1 MKKIL
6 GFIGIIVL
14 ICLLIIAGR
23 VWQYYVTPQIVAI
36 DNTIDKRIQQMDDKT
51 RYETQKKIED
61 TCRAMISNYTSDKLT
76 YEQYRD
82 SQKEK
87 DIDYANAAKTRA
99 NRTASTYNNYI
110 LENSFIWEGNIPKDI
125 NYELQYIE

>member
-1 MKKIL
+1 MKNIL
-6 GFIGIIVL
+6 PSIGILVL
-14 ICLLIIAGR
+14 VCLLIISIKAF
-23 VWQYYVTPQIVAI
+23 QYYIGPQIVAI
-36 DNTIDKRIQQMDDKT
+36 DNKIDKRIQQVDDRT
-51 RYETQKKIED
+51 SYETQKKVED

-76 YEQYRD
+76 YEQYKN
-82 SQKEK
+82 SQQEK
-87 DIDYANAAKTRA
+87 DIDYANAAKIRA